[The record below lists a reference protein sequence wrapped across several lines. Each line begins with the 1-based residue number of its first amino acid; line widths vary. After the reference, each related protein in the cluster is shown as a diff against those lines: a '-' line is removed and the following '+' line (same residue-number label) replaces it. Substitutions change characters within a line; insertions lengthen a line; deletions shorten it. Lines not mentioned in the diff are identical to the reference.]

1 MHCEPLWITVRD
13 GTRLAADLYLPIDA
27 PAAPVLLEALPYRK
41 DDLTGSYRAEYQ
53 RLADEGRYVI
63 VRVDVRGT
71 GSSEGIA
78 TDEYPEAEQ
87 RDLAVVIAWCA
98 AQPWSTGKVG

>member
-41 DDLTGSYRAEYQ
+41 DDLTAESHTDDYL
-53 RLADEGRYVI
+53 RLRDEGGFAVCRI
-63 VRVDVRGT
+63 DLRGT
-71 GSSEGIA
+71 GSSAGRA
-78 TDEYPEAEQ
+78 TDEYPVSEL
-87 RDLAVVIAWCA
+87 D
-98 AQPWSTGKVG
+98 